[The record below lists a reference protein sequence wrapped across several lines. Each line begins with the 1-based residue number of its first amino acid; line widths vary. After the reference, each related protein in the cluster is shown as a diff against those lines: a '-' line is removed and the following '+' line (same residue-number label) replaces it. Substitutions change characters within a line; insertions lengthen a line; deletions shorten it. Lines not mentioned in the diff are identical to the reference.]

1 MTATAVRK
9 TARTHDD
16 DTGPGDGIIR
26 FGDEPEEPRYDTL
39 FRCGG
44 KSYQVLT
51 NPPASLMLAYFDK
64 MRREGVNVAASW
76 ALEEM
81 TSPEA
86 YQVLTSDPRVTR
98 EGFRQVIR
106 AVMRI
111 LLGDEDENAVPKSS
125 NGQRNGRRRS
135 GG

>member
-1 MTATAVRK
+1 MTATARGQIK
-9 TARTHDD
+9 WIDD
-16 DTGPGDGIIR
+16 DGERPR
-26 FGDEPEEPRYDTL
+26 RRHHPVLRRAEEPRYDTL

-51 NPPASLMLAYFDK
+51 NPPASLMPAYFEK

-98 EGFRQVIR
+98 RG
-106 AVMRI
+106 
-111 LLGDEDENAVPKSS
+111 S
-125 NGQRNGRRRS
+125 GR
-135 GG
+135 